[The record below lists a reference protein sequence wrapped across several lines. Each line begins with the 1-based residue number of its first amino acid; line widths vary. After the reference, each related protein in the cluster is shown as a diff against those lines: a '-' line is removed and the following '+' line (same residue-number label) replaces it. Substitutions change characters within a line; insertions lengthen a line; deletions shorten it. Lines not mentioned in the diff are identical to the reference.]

1 MTERPTPDLT
11 ILETRVYRG
20 ANIWSYEQAIHLVVD
35 LGRLEDHPTNTL
47 PGFTE
52 HLLEML
58 PGLQHHS
65 CSRGRR
71 GGFVERLNEGTW
83 LGHVTE
89 HCALALQQ
97 VVGHDIR
104 RGKTRQV
111 KGRTGVYNVIYGY
124 ADEQVGLAAGR
135 LAVRLVNHLVQA
147 DPEFDWDA
155 ELESFILRAE
165 RTAFGPST
173 QAILDEAVSR
183 DIPWIRLNQ
192 YSLVQ
197 LGQGVH
203 AKRIRATMTS
213 ATSAIAVDVASDKD
227 LTTRLLGAAG
237 LPVPKQE
244 SVRSVDGA
252 VAAARRI
259 GFPVVVKPLDGNHG
273 RGVCL
278 DLKDDD
284 DVREA
289 YPIAQEQSR
298 RGNVIVESFVTGKDY
313 RCLIIDGRMVAI
325 AERVPAHVVGDGQS
339 TVEQLVELTNADPRR
354 GVGHEK
360 VLTRIKVDAGAKEVL
375 TAQGHSLDSVPEN
388 GEMVKLAL
396 TGNMSTGGISIDR
409 TFEAHPENV
418 EIAEEAAR
426 MIGLDIAGID
436 FICPDI
442 TEPVRETGGA
452 ICEVNAAP
460 GFRMHTHP
468 TIGEPQFI
476 SKPVVDMLF
485 PPGAPSRIPIVSV
498 TGTNGKTTTARMIS
512 HIFKGMGRKVGMTST
527 DGVVID
533 ERLLIRAD
541 ASGPRS
547 ARMVLQNPRVDFA
560 VFEVA
565 RGGILREGLG
575 YERNDV
581 AVVLNVQPDHLG
593 LRGIDTVEQLADVKA
608 VLVEAVPRDG
618 HAVLNA
624 DDPLVREMR
633 RRCSGQVVWFSM
645 DEPGSETREMIE
657 AHCRRG
663 GKALVLNPSERGE
676 MIVVKHGRREMQLAW
691 THLLPATFS
700 GRARMNVQNAL
711 AAAAAA
717 FAAGA
722 PLHDI
727 RQGLRTFSTNYYL
740 APGRLNEVDVNG
752 VNVIVDYCHNAP
764 AMRQL
769 GDFVDRVGESLSHDL
784 ARPSRIGVIATA
796 GDRRDEDMRE
806 LGEIAAHHFD
816 VVIVRED
823 QNSRGPPGRRGR
835 PAGHRGRQGRHG
847 RRRAVQAGRGGP
859 RRDRGRPPRDV
870 PRQRRRPPRHLRR
883 QAPGGDGRARE
894 LVAAGPGRCRRE
906 RVGSRRRPR
915 LRAGGRDHELT
926 PMDVRHW
933 TERLGAL
940 AEETSVPGAVLGVWA
955 DGEATVVAVR
965 RAQHAHRRHD
975 DGRQRLPDRVDH
987 QDLHRHDGRAARRRG
1002 PGVVRRHR
1010 GRPAPRRPPLP
1021 RRHRGPGHLGAP
1033 AHPHQRHRRRHVRR
1047 HRSRRRLRGE
1057 VRRPAGRRRTRLR
1070 ARRRVVVLQQRL
1082 RRPRPHHRGARRPD
1096 VGRVPACAAG
1106 RAARAG
1112 RHRHAARRGD
1122 PAEGGGRPQGAQG
1135 PRRPLRGLGDP
1146 AVRRPGRRHHR
1157 HARATCSP
1165 TRGRT
1170 STTRPSAGCGS
1181 RVGRCRPGSAVLGR
1195 RPGVAARA
1203 AGPAPR

>member
-11 ILETRVYRG
+11 IDETRVYRG
-20 ANIWSYEQAIHLVVD
+20 ANVWSYDKAIHLVVD
-35 LGRLEDHPTNTL
+35 LGSLEQFPTNTI
-47 PGFTE
+47 PGFTDNI
-52 HLLEML
+52 LQML
-58 PGLQHHS
+58 PGLREHS

-83 LGHVTE
+83 LGHVAE
-89 HCALALQQ
+89 HSALALQQ
-97 VVGHDIR
+97 VVGHDVR

-111 KGRTGVYNVIYGY
+111 KGRPGHYNVVFGY
-124 ADEQVGLAAGR
+124 VDEQVGLAAGR

-147 DPEFDWDA
+147 DPEFDWDK

-192 YSLVQ
+192 HSLVQ

-213 ATSAIAVDVASDKD
+213 ETSSIAVDIASDKD

-244 SVRSVDGA
+244 SVRSADQA
-252 VAAARRI
+252 VRVAERI
-259 GFPVVVKPLDGNHG
+259 GYPVVVKPLDGNHG

-278 DLKDDD
+278 DLQSENE
-284 DVREA
+284 VREA
-289 YPIAQEQSR
+289 FGIAREQSR
-298 RGNVIVESFVTGKDY
+298 RGVVIVESLVIGKDY
-313 RCLIIDGRMVAI
+313 RCLIIDGRVAAI
-325 AERVPAHVVGDGQS
+325 AERVPASVTGDGTS
-339 TVEQLVELTNADPRR
+339 TVEELVDTANADPRR

-360 VLTRIKVDAGAKEVL
+360 VLTRIKVDDAAIGLVAE
-375 TAQGHSLDSVPEN
+375 QGLKMTDVPAD
-388 GEMVKLAL
+388 GQMVKLAL

-476 SKPVVDMLF
+476 AKPVVDMLF
-485 PPGAPSRIPIVSV
+485 PPGAVSRIPIVAV
-498 TGTNGKTTTARMIS
+498 TGTNGKTTTSRMIS

-533 ERLLIRAD
+533 ERLLIRSD

-645 DEPGSETREMIE
+645 DEPGSEVREMID

-691 THLLPATFS
+691 THLLPATFG

-711 AAAAAA
+711 GAAAAA

-727 RQGLRTFSTNYYL
+727 RQGLRTFSTSYYL
-740 APGRLNEVDVNG
+740 SPGRLNEVEVNG

-764 AMRQL
+764 GMKAL
-769 GDFVDRVGESLSHDL
+769 GDFVDRVGESLSSSHEL
-784 ARPSRIGVIATA
+784 ARPSRIGIVATA

-806 LGEIAAHHFD
+806 LGAIAAQHFD

-823 QNSRGPPGRRGR
+823 VQLRGR
-835 PAGHRGRQGRHG
+835 ERGATAGLVMEGVRNAMADGARCRQVELVLEEIEAVRHALS
-847 RRRAVQAGRGGP
+847 RANKGDLVVVCVDAHAAVMAELETWSNQAQAGSGASP
-859 RRDRGRPPRDV
+859 D
-870 PRQRRRPPRHLRR
+870 
-883 QAPGGDGRARE
+883 AP
-894 LVAAGPGRCRRE
+894 AA
-906 RVGSRRRPR
+906 
-915 LRAGGRDHELT
+915 D
-926 PMDVRHW
+926 
-933 TERLGAL
+933 
-940 AEETSVPGAVLGVWA
+940 
-955 DGEATVVAVR
+955 
-965 RAQHAHRRHD
+965 
-975 DGRQRLPDRVDH
+975 PDY
-987 QDLHRHDGRAARRRG
+987 A
-1002 PGVVRRHR
+1002 
-1010 GRPAPRRPPLP
+1010 PAP
-1021 RRHRGPGHLGAP
+1021 
-1033 AHPHQRHRRRHVRR
+1033 
-1047 HRSRRRLRGE
+1047 S
-1057 VRRPAGRRRTRLR
+1057 
-1070 ARRRVVVLQQRL
+1070 
-1082 RRPRPHHRGARRPD
+1082 
-1096 VGRVPACAAG
+1096 
-1106 RAARAG
+1106 
-1112 RHRHAARRGD
+1112 
-1122 PAEGGGRPQGAQG
+1122 EG
-1135 PRRPLRGLGDP
+1135 
-1146 AVRRPGRRHHR
+1146 
-1157 HARATCSP
+1157 
-1165 TRGRT
+1165 
-1170 STTRPSAGCGS
+1170 
-1181 RVGRCRPGSAVLGR
+1181 
-1195 RPGVAARA
+1195 
-1203 AGPAPR
+1203 

>member
-1 MTERPTPDLT
+1 VTERPTPDLA
-11 ILETRVYRG
+11 IVETRVYRG
-20 ANIWSYEQAIHLVVD
+20 PNIWSYDKAIHLEVD
-35 LGRLEDHPTNTL
+35 LGGLEQYPTDKL

-52 HLLEML
+52 HLLQAL
-58 PGLQHHS
+58 PGLAQHS
-65 CSRGRR
+65 CSRGRK
-71 GGFVERLNEGTW
+71 GGFVERLQEGTW

-104 RGKTRQV
+104 RGKTRGV
-111 KGRTGVYNVIYGY
+111 KGEPGRYNVIYGY
-124 ADEQVGLAAGR
+124 IDENVGLAAGR
-135 LAVRLVNHLVQA
+135 LAARLVNHLVQA
-147 DPEFDWDA
+147 DPEFDWDG
-155 ELESFILRAE
+155 ELERFIIRAE

-173 QAILDEAVSR
+173 QALVDEAVSR

-213 ATSAIAVDVASDKD
+213 ETSSIAVDVASDKD

-244 SVRSVDGA
+244 SVRDADGA

-278 DLKDDD
+278 NLRTEDE
-284 DVREA
+284 VREA
-289 YPIAQEQSR
+289 LPVAREQSR
-298 RGNVIVESFVTGKDY
+298 RGTCIVESFVTGKDY
-313 RCLIIDGRMVAI
+313 RCLIIDGRMAAI
-325 AERVPAHVVGDGQS
+325 AERVPASVTGDGTS
-339 TVEQLVELTNADPRR
+339 TVRALVDLTNADPRR

-360 VLTRIKVDAGAKEVL
+360 VLTRIKVDAAAEEVL
-375 TAQGHSLDSVPEN
+375 AAQGHTLDSVPAE
-388 GEMVKLAL
+388 GETVKLAL

-442 TEPVRETGGA
+442 TEPVRDTGGA

-476 SKPVVDMLF
+476 SKPVIDMLF
-485 PPGAPSRIPIVSV
+485 PPGAPARIPIVAV
-498 TGTNGKTTTARMIS
+498 TGTNGKTTTSRMIS

-533 ERLLIRAD
+533 ERLLIKAD

-593 LRGIDTVEQLADVKA
+593 MRGIDTVEQLADVKA
-608 VLVEAVPRDG
+608 VVVEAVPRDG

-645 DEPGSETREMIE
+645 EEPGSDVREMIE

-691 THLLPATFS
+691 THLLPATFN
-700 GRARMNVQNAL
+700 GRARMNVQNTL

-740 APGRLNEVDVNG
+740 SPGRLNEVEVNG
-752 VNVIVDYCHNAP
+752 VHVVVDYCHNAP
-764 AMRQL
+764 GMRML
-769 GDFVDRVGESLSHDL
+769 GDFVDRVGESLSATSEL
-784 ARPSRIGVIATA
+784 GKLSRIGVVATA
-796 GDRRDEDMRE
+796 GDRRDEDIRE
-806 LGEIAAHHFD
+806 LGNVAAHHFD
-816 VVIVRED
+816 VLIVRED
-823 QNSRGPPGRRGR
+823 DN
-835 PAGHRGRQGRHG
+835 
-847 RRRAVQAGRGGP
+847 
-859 RRDRGRPPRDV
+859 
-870 PRQRRRPPRHLRR
+870 LR
-883 QAPGGDGRARE
+883 
-894 LVAAGPGRCRRE
+894 RRE
-906 RVGSRRRPR
+906 RGETAGLVAEGV
-915 LRAGGRDHELT
+915 RAAMEEGARCKQVEVDLEEISA
-926 PMDVRHW
+926 VRH
-933 TERLGAL
+933 AL
-940 AEETSVPGAVLGVWA
+940 SRANPGDLVVICVDQHGRVMSELENWSNQAQAGS
-955 DGEATVVAVR
+955 GEN
-965 RAQHAHRRHD
+965 
-975 DGRQRLPDRVDH
+975 PD
-987 QDLHRHDGRAARRRG
+987 
-1002 PGVVRRHR
+1002 
-1010 GRPAPRRPPLP
+1010 
-1021 RRHRGPGHLGAP
+1021 AP
-1033 AHPHQRHRRRHVRR
+1033 AADPDYTP
-1047 HRSRRRLRGE
+1047 SE
-1057 VRRPAGRRRTRLR
+1057 TAPTPASG
-1070 ARRRVVVLQQRL
+1070 
-1082 RRPRPHHRGARRPD
+1082 
-1096 VGRVPACAAG
+1096 
-1106 RAARAG
+1106 
-1112 RHRHAARRGD
+1112 
-1122 PAEGGGRPQGAQG
+1122 
-1135 PRRPLRGLGDP
+1135 
-1146 AVRRPGRRHHR
+1146 
-1157 HARATCSP
+1157 
-1165 TRGRT
+1165 
-1170 STTRPSAGCGS
+1170 
-1181 RVGRCRPGSAVLGR
+1181 
-1195 RPGVAARA
+1195 
-1203 AGPAPR
+1203 